1 MEIIKK
7 DNYYI
12 VVQKNGT
19 NSNGYALYNFNI
31 FDLNFNNINDKI
43 NHRKDKYNNIKIVS
57 FNIKDSITYLISLI
71 K

>member
-12 VVQKNGT
+12 VVQKNGK
-19 NSNGYALYNFNI
+19 NANGYALYNFNI

-43 NHRKDKYNNIKIVS
+43 NHKKDKYNNIKIVS
-57 FNIKDSITYLISLI
+57 FNIKESVIYLISLI